1 MRSFLQI
8 SSHQFCYLI
17 EIRLATTTERGLQCR
32 SSNRREH
39 VPLVQLLRG
48 LRLTLLRSTA
58 GLPNNTED
66 EMKKLPLLILAVGFT
81 LFPSTALAQS
91 HDEVCVSSRDQECE
105 EPPQNDCKDRCP
117 VYINILPTTT
127 TTAAP
132 STTTTAAPT
141 TTTAEVLGEQIV
153 QPPAPSDPGVLPI
166 TGGDVLGLTAI
177 GVAFAAIGL
186 GLTRARRNEAQ

>member
-1 MRSFLQI
+1 
-8 SSHQFCYLI
+8 
-17 EIRLATTTERGLQCR
+17 
-32 SSNRREH
+32 
-39 VPLVQLLRG
+39 
-48 LRLTLLRSTA
+48 
-58 GLPNNTED
+58 
-66 EMKKLPLLILAVGFT
+66 MKKLLLLTLAAGFA
-81 LFPSTALAQS
+81 LFPSTALAQGN
-91 HDEVCVSSRDQECE
+91 DEVCESDQEQGCE
-105 EPPQNDCKDRCP
+105 EPPQNECEDRCP

-141 TTTAEVLGEQIV
+141 TTTAEVLGQQIV

-177 GVAFAAIGL
+177 GLALAAIGL